1 VSDSLSYAEQ
11 LARTRA
17 LVHAHLPGDL
27 ATWIVQQLE
36 ANASADYLRL
46 RRDRWLRQAGEII
59 GGTANNR
66 AVRILAIASVIDRC
80 WPLYRLREPE
90 PGTAFGAVHSARQI
104 LAIPRRRQLLKL
116 LAKGMHSASL

>member
-1 VSDSLSYAEQ
+1 M
-11 LARTRA
+11 
-17 LVHAHLPGDL
+17 
-27 ATWIVQQLE
+27 QQLE

-66 AVRILAIASVIDRC
+66 AVRILEIASVLDRC
-80 WPLYRLREPE
+80 WPLYRSRVPE

-104 LAIPRRRQLLKL
+104 LPVPRRRQLLKL
-116 LAKGMHSASL
+116 LAKDMHSAPL